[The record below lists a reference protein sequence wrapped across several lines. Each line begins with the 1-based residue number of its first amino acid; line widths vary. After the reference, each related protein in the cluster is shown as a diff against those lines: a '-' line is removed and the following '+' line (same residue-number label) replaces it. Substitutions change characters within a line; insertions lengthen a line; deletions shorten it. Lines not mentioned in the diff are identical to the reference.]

1 MKSVNKNLLLIAIFI
16 ATVLGLFIN
25 KLTTPRT
32 LSDDE
37 LLVNGLFLF
46 DEPKLISDFEFI
58 SSNKK
63 IFSKSDL
70 MGKWT
75 LMYFGFTKCPDECP
89 TTMYQLSKLI
99 KVLRDKEYKLDDKQ
113 WILVSIDPERD
124 TPEMIDNYAKGFDK
138 DFIGVSNLEGFQQN
152 RKNFPVEKKNRK
164 ELRELH
170 ELESKL
176 NRLISILDNN
186 LGNEIKLPEDIIFN
200 IRDKLNIIKQE
211 LNKLDKQK
219 ILYYIQYIKN
229 TFHL

>member
-1 MKSVNKNLLLIAIFI
+1 MKSINKNLLLIAIFI
-16 ATVLGLFIN
+16 VTVLGLFIN

-46 DEPKLISDFEFI
+46 DEPKQISDFEFV

-63 IFSKSDL
+63 IFTKSDL

-113 WILVSIDPERD
+113 WVLVSIDPERD

-138 DFIGVSNLEGFQQN
+138 DFIGVSNN
-152 RKNFPVEKKNRK
+152 RPMLLSLATQLSVNNVMPSSSN
-164 ELRELH
+164 H
-170 ELESKL
+170 MDHSH
-176 NRLISILDNN
+176 LDNHVN
-186 LGNEIKLPEDIIFN
+186 
-200 IRDKLNIIKQE
+200 NII
-211 LNKLDKQK
+211 LLDPNGDFAGIFRPPFDISRLSLTYQSVT
-219 ILYYIQYIKN
+219 N
-229 TFHL
+229 

>member
-1 MKSVNKNLLLIAIFI
+1 MKSINKNLLIIAIFI
-16 ATVLGLFIN
+16 VTVLGLFIN

-46 DEPKLISDFEFI
+46 DEPKQISDFEFV

-63 IFSKSDL
+63 IFTKSDL

-99 KVLRDKEYKLDDKQ
+99 KVLRDKEFKLDNKQ
-113 WILVSIDPERD
+113 WVLVSIDPERD

-138 DFIGVSNLEGFQQN
+138 DFIGVSNN
-152 RKNFPVEKKNRK
+152 RPMLLSLATQLSVNNVMPSSSN
-164 ELRELH
+164 H
-170 ELESKL
+170 MDHSH
-176 NRLISILDNN
+176 LDNHVN
-186 LGNEIKLPEDIIFN
+186 
-200 IRDKLNIIKQE
+200 NII
-211 LNKLDKQK
+211 LLDPNGDFAGIFRPPFDLSRLSLTYQSVT
-219 ILYYIQYIKN
+219 N
-229 TFHL
+229 

>member
-1 MKSVNKNLLLIAIFI
+1 MKSINKNLLLIAIFI
-16 ATVLGLFIN
+16 VTVLGLFIN

-46 DEPKLISDFEFI
+46 DEPKQISDFEFL

-138 DFIGVSNLEGFQQN
+138 DFIGVSNN
-152 RKNFPVEKKNRK
+152 RPM
-164 ELRELH
+164 L
-170 ELESKL
+170 L
-176 NRLISILDNN
+176 NLATQLSVNNVMPSSSNHMDHSHLDNHVN
-186 LGNEIKLPEDIIFN
+186 
-200 IRDKLNIIKQE
+200 NIIL
-211 LNKLDKQK
+211 LNPNGDFAGIFRPPFDVSRLSLTYQSVT
-219 ILYYIQYIKN
+219 N
-229 TFHL
+229 